1 MPLIVE
7 LPDDIASGD
16 SPITTP
22 NLENKKETNDDDYDE
37 TMDEES
43 EVASTTGSVST
54 IEEKQD
60 VEELS
65 EASKLGIDMATLEEL
80 YPGWRLDP
88 SKVAQRRIDAL
99 KQQRSTRTIE
109 DFVSEMSERA
119 KLSKSAVEVN
129 KPLGVSKEATE
140 QKDPEIKSTKV
151 EYMEVVHAEKSE
163 VIQAEKSKVVQAEK
177 SEVGPVEKSEE
188 KCIVVAVETMEEKKK
203 RENEEK
209 EMSKYPR
216 MTKAALKQI
225 CKKNKLYSTPYLN
238 DNIYLHYK
246 GWWRIENLEEYV
258 GLKCIWLEVNGL
270 RKIENLD
277 HNVQLRCLYLQQNLI
292 EKIENL
298 EKLQDLRVLNLSN
311 NQLTKVENLS
321 CLPRLESLQL
331 AHNCISTPEALE
343 HLTSCDEITVLDVSY
358 NRIEDPETI
367 GVFER
372 MKGLRVLN
380 LMGNPVV
387 KKIRFY
393 RKNLIVR
400 LKELTYL
407 DDRPVFPRDRACA
420 EAWHTGGH
428 DAERAERQRWV
439 NKERIK
445 IQQSVDYLYN
455 IRKQAEERR
464 EKDGNKLESEVTP
477 VPMFDCDVI
486 MDQESNSDVIIKPT
500 MTGDDITIE
509 QTKENDDITLEQRK
523 KNDDIT
529 IEQTKAD
536 DDITLEQRKADDDIT
551 IEQTKVDDDI
561 TIEQTKAD
569 DDITIHTS
577 DVTFDLDD
585 LPDLEEIDIEENIG
599 HSGVR
604 PVTEV
609 LKDNYVGESPQ
620 RILIQDIT
628 NEDLEFGLD

>member
-22 NLENKKETNDDDYDE
+22 NLENKKETNDDYDE

-43 EVASTTGSVST
+43 DATSTTGSVST

-60 VEELS
+60 IEELS
-65 EASKLGIDMATLEEL
+65 EASRSGIDMATLEEL

-88 SKVAQRRIDAL
+88 TKVAQRRIEAL

-129 KPLGVSKEATE
+129 EPLGVTKEASE
-140 QKDPEIKSTKV
+140 EKVPEIKSTKV
-151 EYMEVVHAEKSE
+151 EYMEVVEAEKPE
-163 VIQAEKSKVVQAEK
+163 VVQAE
-177 SEVGPVEKSEE
+177 ELEE
-188 KCIVVAVETMEEKKK
+188 KCVVVAVETMEEKKK

-270 RKIENLD
+270 RKIENLE
-277 HNVQLRCLYLQQNLI
+277 HNVQLRCVYLQQNLI

-298 EKLQDLRVLNLSN
+298 ENLQDLRVLNLSN

-343 HLTSCDEITVLDVSY
+343 HLTSCDEVTVLDVSY
-358 NRIEDPETI
+358 NRIEDPGVV

-439 NKERIK
+439 NRERIK

-464 EKDGNKLESEVTP
+464 EKEGIKLESGVSP

-500 MTGDDITIE
+500 KADDDITIE
-509 QTKENDDITLEQRK
+509 QSKADDDITTEQTK
-523 KNDDIT
+523 AVDDIT
-529 IEQTKAD
+529 IEQTKA
-536 DDITLEQRKADDDIT
+536 
-551 IEQTKVDDDI
+551 VDDI
-561 TIEQTKAD
+561 TIEQTKAV
-569 DDITIHTS
+569 DDITIQTS
-577 DVTFDLDD
+577 DATFDLDD
-585 LPDLEEIDIEENIG
+585 LPDLEEIDIEENIDHLG
-599 HSGVR
+599 DR
-604 PVTEV
+604 PMTEV